1 MAEKTPNQQL
11 AEKLLYKPAYVADK
25 DADVKQ
31 KAHDFAEGYK
41 KFLDAGKTEREV
53 AAESEQMLKDAGY
66 VEFDPK
72 KTYKPGDKVYFVQF
86 HKAVVAATIGTRS
99 FEDGFHLVI
108 AHIDCPRLD
117 LRPNPLYESDH
128 LSYFKTHYYGGI
140 RKYQWGTI
148 PLSIHGVFTREDG
161 STVTVRVGEDENDPV
176 FCITDLLP
184 HLGAEQNARPLKDGI
199 KAEELNILIGSDAV
213 EDEDVKEA
221 VKLNTMI
228 LLHEKYGITEKEF
241 MRAEIEITP
250 AYKSRDVGFDRSMVG
265 GYGHD
270 DRVDAYPALMAEI
283 ETKNP
288 AYTTVCV
295 LTDKEEIGS
304 DGVTGMQ
311 SMYAFHF
318 MQELCRAAG
327 QDDILAFRHSVCL
340 SADVTAAYDP
350 SWASA
355 FEPMNGTYA
364 GRGVAIFKYTGGGS
378 KGSASDACAELVS
391 DVTRMLDKGNVAWQ
405 IGCHLDGV
413 ADGPLYP
420 AGGGAVFLGD
430 LRVQALGDGVD
441 VLRLVHGEQD
451 GIPQELVAFDVG
463 RDADL
468 MQNVRDLQLVAVHA
482 GRDKPLLVA
491 VGDFEHPAG
500 KDILVERLDKIVG
513 KALVQQLLHHFLA
526 LERAGN
532 EKRGVRFAGGDI
544 FLLDGQRIQPG
555 HKGIQQNH
563 LRPHHKHLL
572 QDLKAVFFHD
582 GHFYAFLLQRLSA
595 GCRNIRAGIRHQKSY
610 FIHRTILQCVQ
621 FPLRSR
627 FYHNLPWNATGNFYN
642 FWDFHKN
649 LLVHSA
655 VCASVPF

>member
-11 AEKLLYKPAYVADK
+11 AEKLLYKPAYVTDK
-25 DADVKQ
+25 DTDVKQ

-41 KFLDAGKTEREV
+41 KFLDNGKTEREV

-86 HKAVVAATIGTRS
+86 KKAVVAATIGTRS
-99 FEDGFHLVI
+99 FEDGFRLVI
-108 AHIDCPRLD
+108 AHTDSPRLD
-117 LRPNPLYESDH
+117 LRPTPLYESDH
-128 LSYFKTHYYGGI
+128 LSYFKTHYYGGV
-140 RKYQWGTI
+140 RKYQWGTM
-148 PLSIHGVFTREDG
+148 PLSIHGVFTRDDG

-184 HLGAEQNARPLKDGI
+184 HLGAEQNARTLKDGI

-228 LLHEKYGITEKEF
+228 LLNEKYGITEKEF

-250 AYKSRDVGFDRSMVG
+250 AYKSRDVGFDRSMIG

-270 DRVDAYPALMAEI
+270 DRVDAYPALVAEI

-327 QDDILAFRHSVCL
+327 QDDIIAFRNSVCL

-364 GRGVAIFKYTGGGS
+364 GRGIAIFKYTGSGS

-391 DVTRMLDKGNVAWQ
+391 DITRMLDKGNVAWQ
-405 IGCHLDGV
+405 IGELGRLD
-413 ADGPLYP
+413 L
-420 AGGGAVFLGD
+420 GGGGTIAKYVAN
-430 LRVQALGDGVD
+430 R
-441 VLRLVHGEQD
+441 
-451 GIPQELVAFDVG
+451 GIPVLDIGVPVLSMHSPFEVIHKSDLYMAYRAFT
-463 RDADL
+463 L
-468 MQNVRDLQLVAVHA
+468 FN
-482 GRDKPLLVA
+482 
-491 VGDFEHPAG
+491 
-500 KDILVERLDKIVG
+500 
-513 KALVQQLLHHFLA
+513 
-526 LERAGN
+526 
-532 EKRGVRFAGGDI
+532 
-544 FLLDGQRIQPG
+544 
-555 HKGIQQNH
+555 
-563 LRPHHKHLL
+563 
-572 QDLKAVFFHD
+572 
-582 GHFYAFLLQRLSA
+582 
-595 GCRNIRAGIRHQKSY
+595 
-610 FIHRTILQCVQ
+610 
-621 FPLRSR
+621 
-627 FYHNLPWNATGNFYN
+627 NAQ
-642 FWDFHKN
+642 
-649 LLVHSA
+649 
-655 VCASVPF
+655 

>member
-1 MAEKTPNQQL
+1 MAEKTPTQQL

-31 KAHDFAEGYK
+31 KAHAFAEGYK
-41 KFLDAGKTEREV
+41 KFLDNGKTEREV

-72 KTYKPGDKVYFVQF
+72 KTYQPGDKVYFVQF
-86 HKAVVAATIGTRS
+86 KKAVVASTIGTRS
-99 FEDGFHLVI
+99 FEDGFRLVI
-108 AHIDCPRLD
+108 AHTDSPRLD
-117 LRPNPLYESDH
+117 LRPTPLYESDH

-140 RKYQWGTI
+140 RKYQWGTM
-148 PLSIHGVFTREDG
+148 PLSIHGVFTRDDG
-161 STVTVRVGEDENDPV
+161 TTVTVRVGEDEGDPV

-184 HLGAEQNARPLKDGI
+184 HLSAEQNTRTLKDGI

-228 LLHEKYGITEKEF
+228 LLHEKYGITEKDF

-250 AYKSRDVGFDRSMVG
+250 AYKCRDVGFDRSMVG

-283 ETKNP
+283 ETKAP

-318 MQELCRAAG
+318 MQELCRTAG
-327 QDDILAFRHSVCL
+327 QDDILAFRNSVCL

-405 IGCHLDGV
+405 IGELGRLD
-413 ADGPLYP
+413 L
-420 AGGGAVFLGD
+420 GGGGTIAKYVAN
-430 LRVQALGDGVD
+430 R
-441 VLRLVHGEQD
+441 
-451 GIPQELVAFDVG
+451 GIPVLDIGVPVLSMHSPFEVIHKSDLYMAYRAFS
-463 RDADL
+463 L
-468 MQNVRDLQLVAVHA
+468 FN
-482 GRDKPLLVA
+482 
-491 VGDFEHPAG
+491 
-500 KDILVERLDKIVG
+500 
-513 KALVQQLLHHFLA
+513 
-526 LERAGN
+526 
-532 EKRGVRFAGGDI
+532 
-544 FLLDGQRIQPG
+544 
-555 HKGIQQNH
+555 
-563 LRPHHKHLL
+563 
-572 QDLKAVFFHD
+572 
-582 GHFYAFLLQRLSA
+582 
-595 GCRNIRAGIRHQKSY
+595 
-610 FIHRTILQCVQ
+610 
-621 FPLRSR
+621 
-627 FYHNLPWNATGNFYN
+627 NAQ
-642 FWDFHKN
+642 
-649 LLVHSA
+649 
-655 VCASVPF
+655 

>member
-1 MAEKTPNQQL
+1 MSEKLSAKQYAEQ
-11 AEKLLYKPAYVADK
+11 LLYKPAYAADK
-25 DADVKQ
+25 QADVKE
-31 KAHDFAEGYK
+31 KAAAFAEGYK
-41 KFLDAGKTEREV
+41 QFLDEAKTERE
-53 AAESEQMLKDAGY
+53 AAAASEKRLLAAGY
-66 VEFDPK
+66 QKFEPK
-72 KTYKPGDKVYFVQF
+72 KTYAPGEKIYFIQQN
-86 HKAVVAATIGTRS
+86 KAVVAATIGQKPY
-99 FEDGFHLVI
+99 EEGFRLVI
-108 AHIDCPRLD
+108 AHIDSPRLD

-140 RKYQWGTI
+140 RKYQWGTM
-148 PLSIHGVFTREDG
+148 PLSIHGVFTRDDG
-161 STVTVRVGEDENDPV
+161 TTVTVRVGEDEGDPV

-184 HLGAEQNARPLKDGI
+184 HLSAEQNTRTLKDGI

-250 AYKSRDVGFDRSMVG
+250 AYKCRDVGFDRSMVG

-283 ETKNP
+283 ETKAP

-318 MQELCRAAG
+318 MQELCRTAG
-327 QDDILAFRHSVCL
+327 QDDILAFRNSVCL

-405 IGCHLDGV
+405 IGELGRLD
-413 ADGPLYP
+413 L
-420 AGGGAVFLGD
+420 GGGGTIAKYVAN
-430 LRVQALGDGVD
+430 R
-441 VLRLVHGEQD
+441 
-451 GIPQELVAFDVG
+451 GIPVLDIGVPVLSMHSPFEVIHKSDLYMAYRAFS
-463 RDADL
+463 L
-468 MQNVRDLQLVAVHA
+468 FN
-482 GRDKPLLVA
+482 
-491 VGDFEHPAG
+491 
-500 KDILVERLDKIVG
+500 
-513 KALVQQLLHHFLA
+513 
-526 LERAGN
+526 
-532 EKRGVRFAGGDI
+532 
-544 FLLDGQRIQPG
+544 
-555 HKGIQQNH
+555 
-563 LRPHHKHLL
+563 
-572 QDLKAVFFHD
+572 
-582 GHFYAFLLQRLSA
+582 
-595 GCRNIRAGIRHQKSY
+595 
-610 FIHRTILQCVQ
+610 
-621 FPLRSR
+621 
-627 FYHNLPWNATGNFYN
+627 NAQ
-642 FWDFHKN
+642 
-649 LLVHSA
+649 
-655 VCASVPF
+655 

>member
-11 AEKLLYKPAYVADK
+11 AEKLLYKPAYVTDK

-66 VEFDPK
+66 QQFDPK
-72 KTYKPGDKVYFVQF
+72 KTYKPGDKIYFVQYN
-86 HKAVVAATIGTRS
+86 KAVVASTIGTKS

-108 AHIDCPRLD
+108 AHTDSPRLD
-117 LRPNPLYESDH
+117 LRPTPLYESDH

-213 EDEDVKEA
+213 DDENVKEA

-228 LLHEKYGITEKEF
+228 LLNEKYGITEKEF

-288 AYTTVCV
+288 TYTTVCV

-304 DGVTGMQ
+304 VGNTGLH
-311 SMYAFHF
+311 SDYVHHAV
-318 MQELCRAAG
+318 E
-327 QDDILAFRHSVCL
+327 DLAESFGADTKTVLRHSICL
-340 SADVTAAYDP
+340 SSDVNAAYDP
-350 SWASA
+350 TFASVY
-355 FEPMNGTYA
+355 ENRNSSYVNKGCVLT
-364 GRGVAIFKYTGGGS
+364 KYTGARGKSGS
-378 KGSASDACAELVS
+378 SDASAETMAKVIGIMEAEG
-391 DVTRMLDKGNVAWQ
+391 VYWQ
-405 IGCHLDGV
+405 AGELGAVDQ
-413 ADGPLYP
+413 
-420 AGGGAVFLGD
+420 GGGGTIAKYVAHLNIDVVDLGVPI
-430 LRVQALGDGVD
+430 LSMHAPFELSSKLD
-441 VLRLVHGEQD
+441 VYNTYK
-451 GIPQELVAFDVG
+451 AFC
-463 RDADL
+463 A
-468 MQNVRDLQLVAVHA
+468 
-482 GRDKPLLVA
+482 
-491 VGDFEHPAG
+491 
-500 KDILVERLDKIVG
+500 
-513 KALVQQLLHHFLA
+513 
-526 LERAGN
+526 
-532 EKRGVRFAGGDI
+532 
-544 FLLDGQRIQPG
+544 
-555 HKGIQQNH
+555 
-563 LRPHHKHLL
+563 
-572 QDLKAVFFHD
+572 
-582 GHFYAFLLQRLSA
+582 FY
-595 GCRNIRAGIRHQKSY
+595 K
-610 FIHRTILQCVQ
+610 
-621 FPLRSR
+621 
-627 FYHNLPWNATGNFYN
+627 
-642 FWDFHKN
+642 
-649 LLVHSA
+649 
-655 VCASVPF
+655 

>member
-66 VEFDPK
+66 QQFDPK
-72 KTYKPGDKVYFVQF
+72 KTYKPGDKIYFIQCN
-86 HKAVVAATIGTRS
+86 KAVVASTIGTKS

-108 AHIDCPRLD
+108 AHTDSPRLD
-117 LRPNPLYESDH
+117 LRPTPLYESDH

-213 EDEDVKEA
+213 DDENVKEA

-228 LLHEKYGITEKEF
+228 LLNEKYGITEKEF

-304 DGVTGMQ
+304 DGVSGMQ
-311 SMYAFHF
+311 SQAFEAF
-318 MQELCRAAG
+318 MADLCEQ
-327 QDDILAFRHSVCL
+327 QDVALRHCFARSFCL
-340 SADVTAAYDP
+340 SADVCAAFDP
-350 SWASA
+350 SFPEVSA
-355 FEPMNGTYA
+355 KRTEAKLNYGMGICKFTGARGKSGT
-364 GRGVAIFKYTGGGS
+364 
-378 KGSASDACAELVS
+378 SDASAELVAYLRRLFA
-391 DVTRMLDKGNVAWQ
+391 DNGVVWQ
-405 IGCHLDGV
+405 LSEMGKVDQ
-413 ADGPLYP
+413 
-420 AGGGAVFLGD
+420 GGGGTIAKFMAD
-430 LRVQALGDGVD
+430 RNIDTIDAGVP
-441 VLRLVHGEQD
+441 VLSMHA
-451 GIPQELVAFDVG
+451 PFELVAKFDCW
-463 RDADL
+463 
-468 MQNVRDLQLVAVHA
+468 MTY
-482 GRDKPLLVA
+482 
-491 VGDFEHPAG
+491 
-500 KDILVERLDKIVG
+500 
-513 KALVQQLLHHFLA
+513 
-526 LERAGN
+526 
-532 EKRGVRFAGGDI
+532 RGVLAAYCDT
-544 FLLDGQRIQPG
+544 Q
-555 HKGIQQNH
+555 
-563 LRPHHKHLL
+563 
-572 QDLKAVFFHD
+572 A
-582 GHFYAFLLQRLSA
+582 
-595 GCRNIRAGIRHQKSY
+595 
-610 FIHRTILQCVQ
+610 
-621 FPLRSR
+621 
-627 FYHNLPWNATGNFYN
+627 
-642 FWDFHKN
+642 
-649 LLVHSA
+649 
-655 VCASVPF
+655 